1 MSAAGELGL
10 PPLTPPGGQAFR
22 IIGIDTSLASTGIAT
37 IRWAPEE
44 SDPITAVAE
53 VFATKGKRA
62 DTVLDRDARL
72 QDITNA
78 VMQRFTLNTRLVVI
92 EAGAF
97 SRVGGS
103 NWDRAG
109 LWWRIVRAVHQYD
122 NLFGGVPL
130 ATVPP
135 TTLKKWATDR
145 GNADK
150 SDVSV
155 AMARLWPDVEA
166 PANDAWD
173 ALGLAHMGAQHLG
186 WPVPSRAHH
195 AAARAKGA
203 WPVPAATAAKESA

>member
-1 MSAAGELGL
+1 MTAAQTALPKLGL
-10 PPLTPPGGQAFR
+10 IGADGARR
-22 IIGIDTSLASTGIAT
+22 IIGVDTSLASTGIAT
-37 IRWAPEE
+37 IRWAPGEAE
-44 SDPITAVAE
+44 PVAALAE
-53 VFATKGKRA
+53 VFPTKGKRA
-62 DTVLDRDARL
+62 DTVRDRDERIDAITTAVLKRL
-72 QDITNA
+72 TP
-78 VMQRFTLNTRLVVI
+78 NTCLVVI

-109 LWWRIVRAVHQYD
+109 LWWRIVHAIHHWD
-122 NLFGGVPL
+122 GGRPL
-130 ATVPP
+130 ATIPP
-135 TTLKKWATDR
+135 TVLKKWATDR

-155 AMARLWPDVEA
+155 AMARLWPAVDA

-173 ALGLAHMGAQHLG
+173 ALALAHMGAQHMG

-203 WPVPAATAAKESA
+203 WPFPDALAARTPA